1 MRRLVFIIAYIL
13 YAIICFGQNDQ
24 TKFYFPEIGMTIY
37 VPRDFKLQEAKPV
50 PEYLGKGQKPITD
63 SAAIKQITEDDP
75 KILLAIESL
84 DRENIMEIRLIPI
97 TKTLIQVMGD
107 SAQYIQT
114 CKEMTIAAARQASE
128 KFDTLFTKFKIG
140 NVMFEKMFTSLIIR
154 GHKYFDGGYVAKIG
168 NYYLSTHMFFKEG
181 KKGKEL
187 MGIIEKAEFS
197 FATDSPSK

>member
-1 MRRLVFIIAYIL
+1 MRRLFFAVVYIL
-13 YAIICFGQNDQ
+13 YSIICFGQNDQ
-24 TKFYFPEIGMTIY
+24 TKFYFSEIGMAVY
-37 VPRDFKLQEAKPV
+37 VPKDFKLQEAKQV
-50 PEYLGKGQKPITD
+50 PKYLGRGQKPITD
-63 SAAIKQITEDDP
+63 SAVIKQITRDDP

-84 DRENIMEIRLIPI
+84 NRENIMEIRLIPI
-97 TKTLIQVMGD
+97 TETLIQVMGD

-154 GHKYFDGGYVAKIG
+154 GHKYFEGGYVAKIG

-181 KKGKEL
+181 KKSKEL
-187 MGIIEKAEFS
+187 LDIIEKAEFS
-197 FATDSPSK
+197 SATDSPSK